1 MALATTPS
9 DTSIVEIPLLIRGRV
24 IEPGDDGVEFGGRV
38 GARFRTPDARRY
50 ASQLVLA
57 DAGQLSDL
65 QDTPLAEII
74 DFLAELGRRL
84 RLQDNP
90 LMQSALELALDA
102 GELTEPLIRPM
113 FEHLPNWFERELLEQ
128 VVETH
133 IGRDYLEGWVE
144 HPALPQTRIR
154 AVGTR
159 NVHIIAGNVPH
170 MAAISVINSAL
181 TKCDSLIKVP
191 SNDPFTAMAVV
202 QTMIELDR
210 DHPVTK
216 HVAVAYWKG
225 GDTDVEREIYRP
237 SRIDKLNAWGG
248 MASMKHIQQY
258 LVPGIELI
266 PNNPK
271 VSIAIVGHEALQS
284 EDAMRE
290 AAVGVALMAGR
301 LNQSGCSNARLVYVE
316 CDTGED
322 DLERLEALGREIHRT
337 FDMLPHDESTV
348 PKVPAPDLADEMD
361 ALSLDEEFYRVIGDA
376 SSAGVVVSRTEDP
389 VEFAD
394 RLRNRVVN
402 LVPVADIARVT
413 SWVSEATQ
421 TVGIYP
427 TSMHDRLRD
436 ALALSGVQHI
446 RALRTSLDGYV
457 YSDGRHT
464 LLLPHDGMEPMRR
477 MVRWTIDQG

>member
-1 MALATTPS
+1 MAVATASP
-9 DTSIVEIPLLIRGRV
+9 DTSIVEVPMLIRGQV
-24 IEPGDDGVEFGGRV
+24 IEPGEDGVEFGGRV
-38 GARFRTPDARRY
+38 GARFRTPDPRRY

-57 DAGQLSDL
+57 DAGQLRDL
-65 QDTPLAEII
+65 QETSVDEVI
-74 DFLAELGRRL
+74 DFLAELGPRL
-84 RLQDNP
+84 RLEDNP
-90 LMQSALELALDA
+90 LMQAALNLALDA
-102 GELTEPLIRPM
+102 GELTGPIIRPM
-113 FEHLPNWFERELLEQ
+113 FEHLPNWFGRDLLEQ

-133 IGRDYLEGWVE
+133 VGKPYLEGWVE
-144 HPALPQTRIR
+144 HPLLPDTRIR

-191 SNDPFTAMAVV
+191 SNDPFTAMAIV
-202 QTMIELDR
+202 QTMIELDPE
-210 DHPVTK
+210 HPVTK

-225 GDTDVEREIYRP
+225 GDTEVEREIYRP

-248 MASMKHIQQY
+248 TASMKHIQQY

-271 VSIAIVGHEALQS
+271 VSIAIVGHRALES
-284 EDAMRE
+284 DEGMRE

-316 CDTGED
+316 CGTDED
-322 DLERLEALGREIHRT
+322 DLTRLEALGREIHRT
-337 FDMLPHDESTV
+337 FDLLPENESTL

-361 ALSLDEEFYRVIGDA
+361 ALSLDEDFYRVIGDA
-376 SSAGVVVSRTEDP
+376 NSAGVVVSRTEDP

-402 LVPVADIARVT
+402 LVPVADIAKVT
-413 SWVSEATQ
+413 RWVSEATQ
-421 TVGIYP
+421 TVGVYP
-427 TSMHDRLRD
+427 GELHDRLRD
-436 ALALSGVQHI
+436 GLALSGVQHI
-446 RALRTSLDGYV
+446 RALRTSLDGYL
-457 YSDGRHT
+457 YNDGRYT
-464 LLLPHDGMEPMRR
+464 LLLPHDGMESMRR